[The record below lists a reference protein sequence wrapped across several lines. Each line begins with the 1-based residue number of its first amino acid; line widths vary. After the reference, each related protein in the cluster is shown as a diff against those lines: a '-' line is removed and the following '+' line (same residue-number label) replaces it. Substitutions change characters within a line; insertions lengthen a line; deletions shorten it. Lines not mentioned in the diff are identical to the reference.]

1 MNQLTQLYEYIKQL
15 AEADSLVNSV
25 RKLPFTDIDLDKEI
39 VFPLVNVFIG
49 AGAFTNGS
57 TINFTVQV
65 GCFDVRDINKELR
78 TDNFWQ
84 QDNEVDNH
92 NLCIGVLNR
101 MWLNM
106 YTDFEQNNI
115 TASENPVFELGF
127 FEKAKLLDGAILT
140 FEVEVPNT
148 IISLCQLD

>member
-1 MNQLTQLYEYIKQL
+1 MNQLTELYNYIKQL

-25 RKLPFTDIDLDKEI
+25 RKLPFGDIDLDKEI
-39 VFPLVNVFIG
+39 VFPLVNVFIT
-49 AGAFTNGS
+49 AGSFTNGS
-57 TINFTVQV
+57 TIVFNVQV

-101 MWLNM
+101 LWLEM
-106 YTDFEQNNI
+106 YRDFELNNI
-115 TASENPVFELGF
+115 TSSENPSFELGF
-127 FEKAKLLDGAILT
+127 FEKAKLLDGAILS
-140 FEVEVPNT
+140 FDVEVPNT
-148 IISLCQLD
+148 TISLCQ